1 MTNVLNFNNCNV
13 TIINNNVMGSTSCRN
28 VFEQQPAEPSS
39 PRTRPEMTTVVH
51 TGLRG
56 RSLQARHTKAKQ
68 SFDPST
74 QPLSQINEVSI
85 ASRMHL
91 GEATPRGG
99 DEN

>member
-13 TIINNNVMGSTSCRN
+13 TIINNNVVGSTNNRN

-39 PRTRPEMTTVVH
+39 PGSRPEPTTLIH
-51 TGLRG
+51 SGLRG

-74 QPLSQINEVSI
+74 QRLSQIMEVSI
-85 ASRMHL
+85 ASRKHL
-91 GEATPRGG
+91 GEGTPRGG